1 MTVHFF
7 QQHLQQISKPVFC
20 AMGACVCCP
29 SGSAPLSFHSVTQS
43 KAWLR
48 LLGSWQQLTI
58 FIGFTFIAAFL
69 VLSAAAAYIRFVIRP
84 KILRRLICAA
94 VIAVM
99 IPLFPM
105 VMAYAGGTPLQASL
119 YWGMEVMGIEGEEGT
134 EETEVTES

>member
-1 MTVHFF
+1 VTVHFF

-29 SGSAPLSFHSVTQS
+29 SGSAPLSLHSVTQS

-69 VLSAAAAYIRFVIRP
+69 FLSLALQHSKTCLCPDVALPTFMCLFV
-84 KILRRLICAA
+84 A
-94 VIAVM
+94 
-99 IPLFPM
+99 
-105 VMAYAGGTPLQASL
+105 
-119 YWGMEVMGIEGEEGT
+119 
-134 EETEVTES
+134 